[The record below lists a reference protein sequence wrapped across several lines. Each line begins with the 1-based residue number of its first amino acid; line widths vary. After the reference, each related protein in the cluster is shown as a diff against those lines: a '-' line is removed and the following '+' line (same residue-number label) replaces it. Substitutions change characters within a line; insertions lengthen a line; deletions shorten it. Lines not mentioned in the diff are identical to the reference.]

1 MSSIASKDDHT
12 VPPYFGWFLK
22 VTGEL
27 MQTTSEN
34 FNLKRRKAIIQ
45 LSRLSVFCLGPY
57 GFSAFAAGKKEN
69 KLTNEAV
76 VDAAAEKQIPP
87 HPERLIRPDANLNS
101 PIDHQLF
108 NPTTKRKIGIRIRL
122 PFIKEK
128 TGLIIYSP
136 GLGSGLNNGAPWC
149 DAWRNAGFVVVTL
162 SHPVTNDDIWDVSK
176 QSLKS
181 NLRDAL
187 AYPQYGLRVTDC
199 KFVLDVCLADSD
211 FKNFVD
217 SERVGIAG
225 HSYGALTVQSI
236 AGQSNGSNQADPRI
250 KAAIAFSPT
259 AMSPAAVNSMKA
271 VKIPFFCITGDHDN
285 HVTFKNDIDAMRLG
299 VELSKRKYVYKG
311 LPQGKREQLVLANA
325 DHMSF
330 AGENLHGT
338 PVKFS
343 RDITTTPE
351 QERQTWDKVS
361 QITSLFWQT
370 HLGKNKTEADIKKYR
385 EAVKQK
391 IGKDDEYTAD

>member
-1 MSSIASKDDHT
+1 
-12 VPPYFGWFLK
+12 
-22 VTGEL
+22 
-27 MQTTSEN
+27 MQTTPEN
-34 FNLKRRKAIIQ
+34 FNLKRRKAILK
-45 LSRLSVFCLGPY
+45 LSHLSAFCLGPY
-57 GFSAFAAGKKEN
+57 GFSAFAAGKTEN
-69 KLTNEAV
+69 KTTNKPVVEATS
-76 VDAAAEKQIPP
+76 EKQIPSN
-87 HPERLIRPDANLNS
+87 PERLIRPDANLHA

-122 PFIKEK
+122 PVIKEK

-149 DAWRNAGFVVVTL
+149 DAWRDAGFVVITL
-162 SHPVTNDDIWDVSK
+162 SHPVTNEDIWDISR

-187 AYPQYGLRVTDC
+187 AFPQYGLRVTDC

-211 FKNFVD
+211 LKNFID

-236 AGQSNGSNQADPRI
+236 AGQSNGPIQADPRI

-259 AMSPAAVNSMKA
+259 AMSPAAANSMKT

-285 HVTFKNDIDAMRLG
+285 HVTFKNDKDAMRLG

-311 LPQGKREQLVLANA
+311 LPAGKREQLVLANA

-338 PVKFS
+338 PVKFT
-343 RDITTTPE
+343 RDITATLE
-351 QERQTWDKVS
+351 QEHQTWDKIS
-361 QITSLFWQT
+361 RITSLYWQA
-370 HLGKNKTEADIKKYR
+370 HLGKNKTEADVKKYR
-385 EAVKQK
+385 EAVKQR
-391 IGKDDEYTAD
+391 IGKDDEYTTD

>member
-1 MSSIASKDDHT
+1 MPK
-12 VPPYFGWFLK
+12 
-22 VTGEL
+22 
-27 MQTTSEN
+27 N
-34 FNLKRRKAIIQ
+34 FNLKRREAIVR
-45 LSRLSVFCLGPY
+45 LSRLSAFCLSPCGL
-57 GFSAFAAGKKEN
+57 SALATEKKATN
-69 KLTNEAV
+69 KQPAV
-76 VDAAAEKQIPP
+76 EITPDKQIPP
-87 HPERLIRPDANLNS
+87 HPERLIRPDANLNA

-122 PFIKEK
+122 PITKEK

-187 AYPQYGLRVTDC
+187 AFPQYGLRVSDC
-199 KFVLDVCLADSD
+199 KFVLDICLADFD

-217 SERVGIAG
+217 TERVGIAG

-236 AGQSNGSNQADPRI
+236 AGQTNGPSQADPRI

-259 AMSPAAVNSMKA
+259 AMSPAAANSMKT
-271 VKIPFFCITGDHDN
+271 VKIPFLCITGDHDN

-299 VELSKRKYVYKG
+299 VELAKRKYVYKG
-311 LPQGKREQLVLANA
+311 LPPGKREQLVFANA

-343 RDITTTPE
+343 RDIIATAE
-351 QERQTWDKVS
+351 QEHQTWDKIS
-361 QITSLFWQT
+361 QITSLFWQV
-370 HLGKNKTEADIKKYR
+370 HLGKGKTDADLKKYK

-391 IGKDDEYTAD
+391 LGKDDEYTSD

>member
-1 MSSIASKDDHT
+1 MIMN
-12 VPPYFGWFLK
+12 L
-22 VTGEL
+22 
-27 MQTTSEN
+27 TSESS
-34 FNLKRRKAIIQ
+34 NLGRRETLIR
-45 LSRLSVFCLGPY
+45 LSRIGALLLGHS
-57 GFSAFAAGKKEN
+57 GFSALAAAKSERKTEN
-69 KLTNEAV
+69 KPV
-76 VDAAAEKQIPP
+76 AETASEPQLPAR
-87 HPERLIRPDANLNS
+87 PERLIKSDADLS
-101 PIDHQLF
+101 GSLDHQLF
-108 NPTTKRKIGIRIRL
+108 NPSTKRKIGIRIRL
-122 PFIKEK
+122 PITKEK
-128 TGLIIYSP
+128 TGLILYSP

-149 DAWRNAGFVVVTL
+149 EAWRNAGFVVVTL
-162 SHPVTNDDIWDVSK
+162 SHAVTNDDIWDISK

-187 AYPQYGLRVTDC
+187 AFPQYGLRVTDC
-199 KFVLDVCLADSD
+199 KFVLDVCLADVD
-211 FKNFVD
+211 LKNFID

-236 AGQSNGSNQADPRI
+236 AGQSNGASQADPRI

-259 AMSPAAVNSMKA
+259 AMSAATANSMKT

-299 VELSKRKYVYKG
+299 VELTKRKYVFKG
-311 LPQGKREQLVLANA
+311 LPPGKREQLVLANA

-343 RDITTTPE
+343 RDITATAE
-351 QERQTWDKVS
+351 QEQQTWDKIS

-370 HLGKNKTEADIKKYR
+370 HLRKKTTDEDLKKYR
-385 EAVKQK
+385 EAVKQRLA
-391 IGKDDEYTAD
+391 KDDEYTAD

>member
-1 MSSIASKDDHT
+1 MKPTPEGSS
-12 VPPYFGWFLK
+12 L
-22 VTGEL
+22 
-27 MQTTSEN
+27 
-34 FNLKRRKAIIQ
+34 RRRQALIR
-45 LSRLSVFCLGPY
+45 LSRVGALFLGHY
-57 GFSAFAAGKKEN
+57 AFAAFATAKPEGKTAN
-69 KLTNEAV
+69 KPVAETAS
-76 VDAAAEKQIPP
+76 EKQLPVN
-87 HPERLIRPDANLNS
+87 PERLIRPDANLTA
-101 PIDHQLF
+101 PLDHQLF
-108 NPTTKRKIGIRIRL
+108 NPSTKRKIGIRIRL
-122 PFIKEK
+122 PITKEK

-149 DAWRNAGFVVVTL
+149 EAWRNAGFVVVTL
-162 SHPVTNDDIWDVSK
+162 SHPVTNDDIWDISK

-187 AYPQYGLRVTDC
+187 AFPQYGLRVTDC

-211 FKNFVD
+211 LKNFID
-217 SERVGIAG
+217 NERIGIAG

-236 AGQSNGSNQADPRI
+236 AGQSNGASQLDPRI

-259 AMSPAAVNSMKA
+259 AMSPAAANSMKT

-285 HVTFKNDIDAMRLG
+285 HVTFKNDIDSMRLG

-311 LPQGKREQLVLANA
+311 LPPGKREQLVLANA

-330 AGENLHGT
+330 AGENLHST

-343 RDITTTPE
+343 RDITANAGQE
-351 QERQTWDKVS
+351 QQTWDKIS

-370 HLGKNKTEADIKKYR
+370 HLRKNLTDADLKKYR
-385 EAVKQK
+385 EAVKQRL
-391 IGKDDEYTAD
+391 GKEDEYTAD